1 MILQLHNYPVDING
15 DQRGAN
21 NPVEYE
27 LVARLLRQVLLNE
40 SDWLMVSDS
49 PLSDE
54 VRQEWVIWRQAMRDL
69 PSAFPAEMPGT
80 FVIPE
85 PPVAYRPA
93 SWINV
98 TPDAPW
104 MNVSTHTHEDG
115 TTHTH

>member
-1 MILQLHNYPVDING
+1 MILQLHNYPVDIAN
-15 DQRGAN
+15 DQRGAM
-21 NPVEYE
+21 NPHEYE

-40 SDWLMVSDS
+40 SDWLMLPDS
-49 PLSDE
+49 PLDDE
-54 VRQEWVIWRQAMRDL
+54 MKQQWIVWRQAMRDL
-69 PSAFPAEMPGT
+69 PSTFPVEMTET
-80 FVIPE
+80 FEIPE

-104 MNVSTHTHEDG
+104 MVPSTHTHDDG